1 MEPHITGQVKMNE
14 TYQDYDYF
22 INGTLTNLAETEGS
36 QKKGQRII
44 PVNQQSGN
52 NRGNSNTFDDA
63 IFIYIFIA
71 VVACIICF
79 NLILGF
85 SSYQLVCNRKRNNET
100 KDEPDT
106 DEGRQTPELNG
117 RNTSSTSTMDTN
129 VSEIAIP
136 SPERDPEDI
145 VFQCY

>member
-1 MEPHITGQVKMNE
+1 MVLYIGYQNNFNLLLLLNFSLYSHIKV
-14 TYQDYDYF
+14 
-22 INGTLTNLAETEGS
+22 
-36 QKKGQRII
+36 
-44 PVNQQSGN
+44 
-52 NRGNSNTFDDA
+52 
-63 IFIYIFIA
+63 IYIFIA

-85 SSYQLVCNRKRNNET
+85 NSYQLVCVSLLLVLKSLLPGVISHCQEPLLVHLHTMSSLYFKNRKRNNET

-136 SPERDPEDI
+136 SPERTKI
-145 VFQCY
+145 IN